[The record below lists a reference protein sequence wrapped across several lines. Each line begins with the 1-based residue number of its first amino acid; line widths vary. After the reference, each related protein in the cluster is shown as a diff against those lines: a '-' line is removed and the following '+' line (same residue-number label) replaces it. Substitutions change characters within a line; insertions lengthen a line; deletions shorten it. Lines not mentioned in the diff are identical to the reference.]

1 LYCYVIAKETASPVW
16 RIAPALW
23 DAGSICLALSAIV
36 RADPIG
42 FAIEKK

>member
-1 LYCYVIAKETASPVW
+1 LDCYVIAKETASPVW
-16 RIAPALW
+16 RIAPTLW
-23 DAGSICLALSAIV
+23 VVGSTCQALSTIV